1 MPSAVLRFPSFAA
14 LALVSAVGLAL
25 SASLT
30 AQAILTAAPIDVPP
44 APAPV
49 VVPRPLPTYE
59 SHPVPDRWSG
69 KGELSYVATGGNT
82 DTNTAKLAGEI
93 QFKPARWALLAR
105 AAFLNST
112 TETGDRNQRV
122 DGLLRASRGLTSR
135 IDAFAQIVYL
145 ENTFAGISSSFYPLA
160 GLSYDVFTSPTHV
173 LTARVGLGYGQES
186 RVLTPDRT
194 FPTADSE
201 IAYRWRLS
209 KTAEFQQ
216 DTTFTT
222 NMSRGR
228 DWRAGSVT
236 ALTAALNA
244 LLSLKVSHVASYLNA
259 PVEGFGGLDTVSSA
273 AIVATF

>member
-1 MPSAVLRFPSFAA
+1 MLPAVRRVPSIA
-14 LALVSAVGLAL
+14 LCAFVILVSLARPVP
-25 SASLT
+25 AA
-30 AQAILTAAPIDVPP
+30 AQAILVSAPIAVPP
-44 APAPV
+44 APAPL
-49 VVPRPLPTYE
+49 VVPRPVPAHE
-59 SHPVPDRWSG
+59 PPPPPDRWSG

-93 QFKPARWALLAR
+93 EFKPSRWALLAR

-201 IAYRWRLS
+201 IGYRWRLS